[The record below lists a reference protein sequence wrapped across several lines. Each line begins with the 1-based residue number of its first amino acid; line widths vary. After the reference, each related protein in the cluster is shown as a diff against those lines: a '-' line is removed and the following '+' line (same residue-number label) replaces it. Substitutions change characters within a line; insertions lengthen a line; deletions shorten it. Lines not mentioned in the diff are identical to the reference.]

1 MHKYPRPRSSM
12 PKRRCDPR
20 RFRGRHEQAHEPNR
34 TSIGH
39 FGHHVERV
47 ISTMRRMMFKLIP
60 YDLKED

>member
-1 MHKYPRPRSSM
+1 MIHPRPKSSIPRKTM
-12 PKRRCDPR
+12 DPV

-47 ISTMRRMMFKLIP
+47 IPTMRRMMFKLIP